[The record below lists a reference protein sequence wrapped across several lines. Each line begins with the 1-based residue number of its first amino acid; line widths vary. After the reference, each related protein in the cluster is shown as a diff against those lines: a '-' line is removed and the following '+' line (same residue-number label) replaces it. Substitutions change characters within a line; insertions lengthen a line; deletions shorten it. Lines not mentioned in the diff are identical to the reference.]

1 MKNCPF
7 CNGPVLFENGFAKYN
22 VTIHGE
28 CQDCGMIFEYTEKTE
43 ALEHDYPALGEKHI
57 YYNIQ
62 RRVNAP
68 FEEVW
73 NRREGK

>member
-7 CNGPVLFENGFAKYN
+7 CNGPVLFENKFAQYN
-22 VTIHGE
+22 ATIHGE
-28 CQDCGMIFEYTEKTE
+28 CQDCGMVFEYTEKTE

-73 NRREGK
+73 NRRDGV

>member
-1 MKNCPF
+1 MKKCPF
-7 CNGPVLFENGFAKYN
+7 CNDEVLFEQNFAKYGT
-22 VTIHGE
+22 TIHGE
-28 CQDCGMIFEYTEKTE
+28 CEGCGMVFEYTEKIE
-43 ALEHDYPALGEKHI
+43 NLEIDYPMLGEKRT

-73 NRREGK
+73 NRRDGV